1 MRRFYKILFFAF
13 FAACLFLS
21 LNKTAD
27 AAEYTFSAVSASPTA
42 NRFTCGA
49 GELNGFTAYIS
60 NQSFDSTSGTFT
72 YKVNVAWG
80 RCLPNGDDPTSRA
93 YAIFANSSLCPNSG
107 SYGES
112 GLAYDCVKYIGS
124 PAYSRPSDLNCPA
137 GANSACTTSAFKAA
151 IIEQQYPDWL
161 SSTTNRTY
169 TQTYTIPYW
178 GTVKERDRSYS
189 VPTDRMCQYY
199 KIQFPDWVAV
209 DRNNC
214 LDMSVS
220 VNWTKNYYQGI
231 VQTNKQLLDYSLTSD
246 PTVNNARITLSH
258 SGQGC
263 NSWSETS
270 TAQSWPKALWVNPCD
285 SSVSTQGD
293 YNNSIEVPTGY
304 KVNRVQLSGGDTS
317 GTAISCT
324 SEGITVVCSL
334 AGVRVV
340 NGTYTYVDW
349 FLEKIPV
356 SIPHYPW
363 LQTTGGNVVANG
375 KITGNAASNTLPGAR
390 LTTNTD
396 KEVEFLIISKAGY
409 GGPFCSRKNYILTN
423 PSATTGDCG
432 NGLGYSALNVYSLAN
447 GADDKVVAGVK
458 DAYNALPDGCKGTTT
473 TGAGLTSNGV
483 LLPLL
488 NKSAQ
493 ECPNGVIIKYTNN
506 ASPTLPS
513 IAILKGR
520 VTILVEGDLNIG
532 QNVGYG
538 TTGYSNPR
546 DVPNLAIVVK
556 GNVKVLAAAS
566 RVDASIYAS
575 GFISTCNT
583 ASNVPI
589 VFCGYP
595 LTINGFLSA
604 QSGFTFGRA
613 YINNPT
619 GQAVPLGNPPA
630 EIINLTLQSVVYP
643 PPGIDYSSVF
653 KGDSSVK
660 IDSSEYQPRF

>member
-1 MRRFYKILFFAF
+1 MIKKYIIRTI
-13 FAACLFLS
+13 AALVLGF
-21 LNKTAD
+21 
-27 AAEYTFSAVSASPTA
+27 VIVISASPHA
-42 NRFTCGA
+42 Q
-49 GELNGFTAYIS
+49 AYS
-60 NQSFDSTSGTFT
+60 
-72 YKVNVAWG
+72 
-80 RCLPNGDDPTSRA
+80 
-93 YAIFANSSLCPNSG
+93 PNSLLVFTG
-107 SYGES
+107 FQPYGGTITPAVGVGGVIDVVPVPGRIPITAS
-112 GLAYDCVKYIGS
+112 PYNGNHLDTDNNGS
-124 PAYSRPSDLNCPA
+124 PNT
-137 GANSACTTSAFKAA
+137 NST
-151 IIEQQYPDWL
+151 L
-161 SSTTNRTY
+161 
-169 TQTYTIPYW
+169 W
-178 GTVKERDRSYS
+178 GTDGNYYGYS
-189 VPTDRMCQYY
+189 FQ
-199 KIQFPDWVAV
+199 
-209 DRNNC
+209 
-214 LDMSVS
+214 
-220 VNWTKNYYQGI
+220 TKNYLIWCGKQGGLNDGELQADVSLAFANGGYANDTQLI
-231 VQTNKQLLDYSLTSD
+231 VGGVVKTGRWVGEWWRQGEDGETWVGFSTYFNGRT
-246 PTVNNARITLSH
+246 ARIATSNPGLMVVKYTFIEDAPRY
-258 SGQGC
+258 SGTIYTQKRLA
-263 NSWSETS
+263 SDSTVLS
-270 TAQSWPKALWVNPCD
+270 TASAPGNSKIELKSPYTLAPIFDTNSTSNPWSRSNVYVTWND
-285 SSVSTQGD
+285 EFSNTSGRW
-293 YNNSIEVPTGY
+293 YKNSITLAPEWRI
-304 KVNRVQLSGGDTS
+304 NRVQTSLPGGVLLANDGLTCTEANQSGVCTVS
-317 GTAISCT
+317 GL
-324 SEGITVVCSL
+324 TVY
-334 AGVRVV
+334 
-340 NGTYTYVDW
+340 NGSVTYVDW
-349 FLEKIPV
+349 FIEAIPSPPPV
-356 SIPHYPW
+356 TPNYPW